1 MNMKSFCTSSLWLI
15 TTVLLTGMVVAQN
28 SSVKPVP
35 DCGRPEIE
43 NGTLFIVNS
52 CNITVSAVYT
62 SSGDLWGGSLIGPGQ
77 HLRTAYSSEAV
88 NRVRGVS
95 VYTCPG
101 YATPEE
107 PDGAPI
113 INHYTGR
120 EYRCHGSER
129 DQTTSEQ
136 LNHALQPSQTLP
148 QQVQQPFSNPTPNP
162 WSGTVTV
169 PADSDGVVQQT
180 ENTQE
185 DDDEDQNVGSNQDEN
200 GIDLQQYQ
208 QVLQGIINTMSNNS
222 VQRVAPAPAQ
232 GRPSPGCTQYCWK

>member
-1 MNMKSFCTSSLWLI
+1 MKSFRTSPLWLI
-15 TTVLLTGMVVAQN
+15 TTVLPTGMVVAQN
-28 SSVKPVP
+28 PNSVKPVP
-35 DCGRPEIE
+35 DCSRPEIE
-43 NGTLFIVNS
+43 NSTLFIVNS

-77 HLRTAYSSEAV
+77 HHRTGYSSQAV
-88 NRVRGVS
+88 NRVGGVS

-113 INHYTGR
+113 INNYTGR

-129 DQTTSEQ
+129 NQTASEQ
-136 LNHALQPSQTLP
+136 QNHALQPDPTSP
-148 QQVQQPFSNPTPNP
+148 QQVQQLFRNPTPNP
-162 WSGTVTV
+162 WIVIT

-185 DDDEDQNVGSNQDEN
+185 DDDDDQNVGSDQDEN
-200 GIDLQQYQ
+200 RIELQQYQ
-208 QVLQGIINTMSNNS
+208 QVLQGIISTMANNS

-232 GRPSPGCTQYCWK
+232 SRPSPGCTQYCWK